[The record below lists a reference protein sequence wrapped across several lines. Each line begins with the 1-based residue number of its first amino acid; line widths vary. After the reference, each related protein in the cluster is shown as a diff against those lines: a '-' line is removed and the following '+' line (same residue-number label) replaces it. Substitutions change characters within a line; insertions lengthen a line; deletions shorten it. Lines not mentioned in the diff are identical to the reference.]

1 MEKSLVLVRGLPDS
15 GKTTFATLISG
26 KVPVVSADNF
36 FEDPDTGKY
45 EWDASKLPD
54 AHKYSQL
61 CTRIM
66 MEKQISR
73 ICVAN
78 TFTTDDEM
86 LPYYELADIF
96 GYRVFSII
104 VENRHGNIS
113 IHDVPK
119 STIENMKTRFK
130 ITL

>member
-1 MEKSLVLVRGLPDS
+1 MEKSLVLVRGLPGS

-36 FEDPDTGKY
+36 FEDPATGEY

-61 CTRIM
+61 CTQIM

-119 STIENMKTRFK
+119 STIENMKNRFK